1 MFLYE
6 AHKHIEVAE
15 EDTLLQNGAPD
26 WGQWLLALNLLLIV
40 LNCEHCWEA
49 LSLDWPQVQRRVHL
63 LMISGRRF
71 WSAAWLLTEHFW
83 DVKVVWIIWGMSDA
97 KRPGTTLL
105 SPHFDLVATL
115 PFYHVGIT
123 SSNSVFN
130 SNTIFVLRS
139 EASLLNVI
147 PCWYYFEKLWYY
159 FEKQRFVK

>member
-1 MFLYE
+1 MFFYE

-15 EDTLLQNGAPD
+15 EDALLQNGTPD
-26 WGQWLLALNLLLIV
+26 WWQWLLALNLLLIV

-71 WSAAWLLTEHFW
+71 WSTAWLLTEHFW

-105 SPHFDLVATL
+105 SPHFDLVASL

-123 SSNSVFN
+123 STATSACYCVLLIAFSSPALLAVRMT
-130 SNTIFVLRS
+130 SMLVLIFRR
-139 EASLLNVI
+139 LLTPSI
-147 PCWYYFEKLWYY
+147 H
-159 FEKQRFVK
+159 